1 MSIPYR
7 TYGTYWIIKP
17 YIYSSPYFLMAAIA
31 IIMGIITAYFE
42 FKRRNLRTKHL
53 IYMSIVMYLSM
64 GVLGRIFY
72 FFGPWS
78 WGKYSTNIER
88 IAAMFSFKSG
98 MVFYGGLIGAILA
111 VIIYTKIKRL
121 NFWDYMDAWAPSA
134 GIILFFARMGCFFAG
149 CCFGEASSN
158 LWWLLKTSAAEIHP
172 TQLYSSFLGIVLFV
186 ILTELK
192 YRQSIK
198 KMFKGYVFLWAI
210 IIYSAGRF
218 LVEIIRFYEIRFM
231 GLSASQI
238 ISIALFAICSIILCS
253 RYKKQE
259 KGPKTPKYL

>member
-1 MSIPYR
+1 MSISYR

-31 IIMGIITAYFE
+31 IIAGIAAAYFE
-42 FKRRNLRTKHL
+42 FKRRGLKTRHI
-53 IYMSIVMYLSM
+53 IYMSMIIYLSM
-64 GVLGRIFY
+64 GALGRIFY

-78 WGKYSTNIER
+78 WGKYETLIER
-88 IAAMFSFKSG
+88 FIAMFSFKSG

-121 NFWDYMDAWAPSA
+121 NFWDYMDAWAPSL

-149 CCFGEASSN
+149 CCFGEVSSN
-158 LWWLLKTSAAEIHP
+158 IWWLLKTSAGDIHP
-172 TQLYSSFLGIVLFV
+172 TQLYESFLGLVLFV

-218 LVEIIRFYEIRFM
+218 LVEILRFYEVRFM

-238 ISIALFAICSIILCS
+238 ISIALFAIGSIILCLK
-253 RYKKQE
+253 YKARFK
-259 KGPKTPKYL
+259 KHK